1 MTLSLAPLHGV
12 TNRVFRSAY
21 FSRFAGFDEAV
32 APFVLAVTTER
43 AKSGHFK
50 DFVPDPPV
58 GVPVIPQL
66 LGADS
71 TGFLDSARVL
81 ADMGH
86 REVNWNLG
94 CPYPMVA
101 KKGRGSGLLP
111 HPDKIDRFL
120 DAVIPSLGL
129 ELSVKL
135 RLGREDPSEILALM
149 PVLNRYPLARV
160 VIHPRLGVQMYR
172 GAVDLE
178 GFARALALCAHPV
191 GYNGDIETPA
201 DISRLAGRFPAVR
214 EWMIGRAAIRDPFL
228 PARIKGLPLPADE
241 QAALRAFHDDL
252 FRAYREV
259 LCGPAHA
266 LDKMKEIWSYLGHS
280 FPDRKRELDSI
291 SRAKTLEAYSAAVDA
306 LFSRK
311 TAIL

>member
-1 MTLSLAPLHGV
+1 MKLSLAPLHGV
-12 TNRVFRSAY
+12 TNRVYRSVFFRH
-21 FSRFAGFDEAV
+21 FAGFDEAF
-32 APFVLAVTTER
+32 APFALAVTTDR

-50 DFVPDPPV
+50 DFVPDPSV

-66 LGADS
+66 LGAEPK
-71 TGFLDSARVL
+71 GFLDSARVL

-111 HPDKIDRFL
+111 HPDRIDRFL
-120 DAVIPSLGL
+120 DAVIPGLGL

-135 RLGREDPSEILALM
+135 RLGRVDPSEILALM
-149 PVLNRYPLARV
+149 PILNRYPLSRV
-160 VIHPRLGVQMYR
+160 VIHPRLGVQMYK
-172 GAVDLE
+172 GSVDLE
-178 GFARALALCAHPV
+178 GFARALAECAHPV
-191 GYNGDIETPA
+191 GYNGDIESPA
-201 DISRLAGRFPAVR
+201 DVARLATRFPQVR
-214 EWMIGRAAIRDPFL
+214 EWMIGRAAVRDPFL
-228 PARIKGLPLPADE
+228 PARIKGLPLPADGTG
-241 QAALRAFHDDL
+241 ALRDFHDDL
-252 FRAYREV
+252 LRAYRAV

-266 LDKMKEIWSYLGHS
+266 LDKMKEIWSYLGVS
-280 FPDRKRELDSI
+280 FPDRRRELDAI
-291 SRAKTLEAYSAAVDA
+291 SRAKTLDAYSAATDA